1 MSVWEKDLEVS
12 ILHFDFNTS
21 FQSFAKK
28 KKHLKIDLKV

>member
-28 KKHLKIDLKV
+28 NTLKIDLKV